1 MSGAA
6 ESRAERGAVSPG
18 VSVGVESRAGTGTVS
33 PGVSVGVESRA
44 GTGTVSPGVSVGPG
58 RDRGIVTAGPGGGG
72 GAGGRAGV
80 RRALPWVAVV
90 AGLALVVAV
99 AGRGPEEGNP
109 LDPASPG
116 PLGTKG
122 LVEVL
127 RGLGGRVT
135 VSAAQPGTGT
145 QTALLLSDD
154 LTPERR
160 QGLLDWVG
168 RGGTLVV
175 ADPSS
180 GVTRVEPTGST
191 RFGLLDAEI
200 ERRCDVPALR
210 DAERVA
216 APGAVVFKLPEDQGA
231 PGGPSTGGT
240 RACFPRNDGAWLLVQ
255 PLGDGAVVRLGGA
268 SALVNQE
275 LGKADNAILLASLL
289 VPVEGTTVQVLQPP
303 LPGGGTAG
311 LGDLIAPRVRLA
323 LWQLVV
329 AFVLLALWRA
339 RRLGRPVAEPQPV
352 QLSGAEL
359 VVAVGNLLQRAKGR
373 GQAAGLLTDDLR
385 RSLAGRLGLPPST
398 PADQVADA
406 VAARTGIPRERVLR
420 TLAPTTPRDEA
431 ELVALSQAIDTI
443 RREVTRVR

>member
-1 MSGAA
+1 MSGGPGPDPGVA
-6 ESRAERGAVSPG
+6 AVSPG
-18 VSVGVESRAGTGTVS
+18 E
-33 PGVSVGVESRA
+33 
-44 GTGTVSPGVSVGPG
+44 
-58 RDRGIVTAGPGGGG
+58 GGGS
-72 GAGGRAGV
+72 GARSGA
-80 RRALPWVAVV
+80 RRALPWVAV
-90 AGLALVVAV
+90 ALGLALVVAV

-116 PLGTKG
+116 PLGTKA

-127 RGLGGRVT
+127 RGLGGRVS
-135 VSAAQPGTGT
+135 VSADRPGAGT
-145 QTALLLSDD
+145 ETALLLSDD

-160 QGLLDWVG
+160 QGVLDWVG

-175 ADPSS
+175 ADPGS
-180 GVTRVEPTGST
+180 GVTEVEPVGST
-191 RFGLLDAEI
+191 RIGLLDAEI
-200 ERRCDVPALR
+200 ERRCEVAALGDVG
-210 DAERVA
+210 RVA
-216 APGAVVFKLPEDQGA
+216 APGGVVFKVPEGPA
-231 PGGPSTGGT
+231 GPGGTGGGGA

-255 PLGDGAVVRLGGA
+255 PLGEGTVVRLGGA
-268 SALVNQE
+268 SVLVNQE
-275 LGKADNAILLASLL
+275 LGEADNAILLASLL

-352 QLSGAEL
+352 QLPGAEL
-359 VVAVGNLLQRAKGR
+359 VAAVGNLLQRAKGR

-385 RSLAGRLGLPPST
+385 RSLAERLGLPPSA

-406 VAARTGIPRERVLR
+406 VAARTAVPRERVLR
-420 TLAPTTPRDEA
+420 TLTQTTPGDEA
-431 ELVALSQAIDTI
+431 ELVALSQAIDTV

>member
-1 MSGAA
+1 MSGR
-6 ESRAERGAVSPG
+6 SG
-18 VSVGVESRAGTGTVS
+18 
-33 PGVSVGVESRA
+33 
-44 GTGTVSPGVSVGPG
+44 
-58 RDRGIVTAGPGGGG
+58 AGPG
-72 GAGGRAGV
+72 A
-80 RRALPWVAVV
+80 RRALPWVAV
-90 AGLALVVAV
+90 ALGLALVVAV

-127 RGLGGRVT
+127 RGLGGRVS
-135 VSAAQPGTGT
+135 VSAERPGAGTG
-145 QTALLLSDD
+145 TALLLSDD

-160 QGLLDWVG
+160 RDVLDWVG

-180 GVTRVEPTGST
+180 GVTEAEPVGTT
-191 RFGLLDAEI
+191 RIGLLDAEI
-200 ERRCDVPALR
+200 ERRCA
-210 DAERVA
+210 VA
-216 APGAVVFKLPEDQGA
+216 ALGDVGRVSAPGGVVFKVPEGQGSPA
-231 PGGPSTGGT
+231 GPGAGAA

-255 PLGDGAVVRLGGA
+255 PLGAGTVVRLGGA
-268 SALVNQE
+268 SVLVNQE
-275 LGKADNAILLASLL
+275 LGKADNAVLLASLL
-289 VPVEGTTVQVLQPP
+289 VPAEGTAVQVLQPP

-352 QLSGAEL
+352 QLPGAEL

-385 RSLAGRLGLPPST
+385 RTLAERLGLPPSA

-406 VAARTGIPRERVLR
+406 VAARTGIPRERALR
-420 TLAPTTPRDEA
+420 TLTQTTPRDEA
-431 ELVALSQAIDTI
+431 ELVALSQAIDTVH
-443 RREVTRVR
+443 REVTRVR

>member
-1 MSGAA
+1 MSGGPRPDPGVA
-6 ESRAERGAVSPG
+6 AVSPG
-18 VSVGVESRAGTGTVS
+18 E
-33 PGVSVGVESRA
+33 
-44 GTGTVSPGVSVGPG
+44 
-58 RDRGIVTAGPGGGG
+58 GGGS
-72 GAGGRAGV
+72 GARSGA
-80 RRALPWVAVV
+80 RRALPWVAV
-90 AGLALVVAV
+90 ALGLALVVAV

-127 RGLGGRVT
+127 RGLGGRVS
-135 VSAAQPGTGT
+135 VSADRPGAGT
-145 QTALLLSDD
+145 ETALLLSDD

-160 QGLLDWVG
+160 RGVLDWVG

-175 ADPSS
+175 ADPGS
-180 GVTRVEPTGST
+180 GVTEVEPVGST
-191 RFGLLDAEI
+191 RVGLLDAEI
-200 ERRCDVPALR
+200 ERRCEVAALGDVG
-210 DAERVA
+210 RVA
-216 APGAVVFKLPEDQGA
+216 APGGVVFKVPEGPA
-231 PGGPSTGGT
+231 GPGGTGGGGA

-255 PLGDGAVVRLGGA
+255 PLGEGTVVRLGGA
-268 SALVNQE
+268 SVLVNQE
-275 LGKADNAILLASLL
+275 LGEADNAILLASLL

-352 QLSGAEL
+352 QLPGAEL
-359 VVAVGNLLQRAKGR
+359 VAAVGNLLQRAKGR

-385 RSLAGRLGLPPST
+385 RSLAERLGLPPSA

-406 VAARTGIPRERVLR
+406 VAARTAVPRERVLR
-420 TLAPTTPRDEA
+420 TLTQTTPGDEA
-431 ELVALSQAIDTI
+431 ELVALSQAIDTV

>member
-1 MSGAA
+1 MSGGIG
-6 ESRAERGAVSPG
+6 SRSRVGPASGAV
-18 VSVGVESRAGTGTVS
+18 
-33 PGVSVGVESRA
+33 
-44 GTGTVSPGVSVGPG
+44 
-58 RDRGIVTAGPGGGG
+58 DG
-72 GAGGRAGV
+72 GAGARSPV

-90 AGLALVVAV
+90 LGVALVVAV
-99 AGRGPEEGNP
+99 AGRGAEEGNP

-135 VSAAQPGTGT
+135 VSAGQPGTGT
-145 QTALLLSDD
+145 DTALLLSDD
-154 LTPERR
+154 LTPQRR
-160 QGLLDWVG
+160 QGLLDWVR

-180 GVTRVEPTGST
+180 GVTRVEPAGST
-191 RFGLLDAEI
+191 RVGLLDAEI
-200 ERRCDVPALR
+200 ERRCAVPALR

-216 APGAVVFKLPEDQGA
+216 APGGVVFEIPEGQGA
-231 PGGPSTGGT
+231 PGNRPHATQ
-240 RACFPRNDGAWLLVQ
+240 ACFPRNDGAWLLVQ
-255 PLGDGAVVRLGGA
+255 PLGGGTVVRLGGA

-275 LGKADNAILLASLL
+275 LGEADNAILLASLL
-289 VPVEGTTVQVLQPP
+289 VPVEGTAVQVLQPP

-323 LWQLVV
+323 LWQLVL

-352 QLSGAEL
+352 QLPGAEL

-385 RSLAGRLGLPPST
+385 RSLAERLGLPPST
-398 PADQVADA
+398 PADQVADT
-406 VAARTGIPRERVLR
+406 VAERTGIPRERVLR
-420 TLAPTTPRDEA
+420 TLTRSTPRDEA
-431 ELVALSQAIDTI
+431 ELVALSQAADTI

>member
-1 MSGAA
+1 MSD
-6 ESRAERGAVSPG
+6 
-18 VSVGVESRAGTGTVS
+18 RAGPRSGVGTVS
-33 PGVSVGVESRA
+33 A
-44 GTGTVSPGVSVGPG
+44 
-58 RDRGIVTAGPGGGG
+58 GGGG
-72 GAGGRAGV
+72 GAGTRSPV
-80 RRALPWVAVV
+80 RRALPWVAAVL
-90 AGLALVVAV
+90 GLALVVAV

-109 LDPASPG
+109 LDPTSAG

-135 VSAAQPGTGT
+135 VSAGRPGAGT
-145 QTALLLSDD
+145 DTALLLSDD

-160 QGLLDWVG
+160 QHLLDWVG

-180 GVTRVEPTGST
+180 GVTRVEQVGST

-210 DAERVA
+210 DAGRVA
-216 APGAVVFKLPEDQGA
+216 APGGVVFEIPEGQGA
-231 PGGPSTGGT
+231 PGNPPGGPPVGTT

-255 PLGDGAVVRLGGA
+255 PLGGGTVVRLGGA

-275 LGKADNAILLASLL
+275 LGKADNAVLLASLL
-289 VPVEGTTVQVLQPP
+289 VPAEGTAVQVLQPP

-352 QLSGAEL
+352 QLPGAEL

-385 RSLAGRLGLPPST
+385 RSLAERLGLPPST
-398 PADQVADA
+398 PPDQVADT
-406 VAARTGIPRERVLR
+406 VAERTGIPRERVLR
-420 TLAPTTPRDEA
+420 TLTRTTPRDEA
-431 ELVALSQAIDTI
+431 ELVALSQAVDTV

>member
-1 MSGAA
+1 MSGGIG
-6 ESRAERGAVSPG
+6 SRSRVGPASGAV
-18 VSVGVESRAGTGTVS
+18 
-33 PGVSVGVESRA
+33 
-44 GTGTVSPGVSVGPG
+44 
-58 RDRGIVTAGPGGGG
+58 DG
-72 GAGGRAGV
+72 GAGARSPV

-90 AGLALVVAV
+90 LGVALVVAV
-99 AGRGPEEGNP
+99 AGRGAEEGNP

-135 VSAAQPGTGT
+135 VSAGQPGTGT
-145 QTALLLSDD
+145 DTALLLSDD
-154 LTPERR
+154 LTPQRR
-160 QGLLDWVG
+160 QGLLDWVR

-180 GVTRVEPTGST
+180 GVTRVEPVGST

-200 ERRCDVPALR
+200 ERRCAVPALR

-216 APGAVVFKLPEDQGA
+216 APGGVVFEIPEGQGA
-231 PGGPSTGGT
+231 PGNRPGATQ
-240 RACFPRNDGAWLLVQ
+240 ACFPRNDGAWLLVQ
-255 PLGDGAVVRLGGA
+255 PLGGGTVVRLGGA

-275 LGKADNAILLASLL
+275 LGEADNAILLASLL
-289 VPVEGTTVQVLQPP
+289 VPVEGTAVQVLQPP

-323 LWQLVV
+323 LWQLVL

-352 QLSGAEL
+352 QLPGAEL

-385 RSLAGRLGLPPST
+385 RSLAERLGLPPST
-398 PADQVADA
+398 PADQVADT
-406 VAARTGIPRERVLR
+406 VAERTGIPRERVLR
-420 TLAPTTPRDEA
+420 TLTRTTPRDEA
-431 ELVALSQAIDTI
+431 ELVALSQAADTI

>member
-1 MSGAA
+1 VTRS
-6 ESRAERGAVSPG
+6 AV
-18 VSVGVESRAGTGTVS
+18 
-33 PGVSVGVESRA
+33 
-44 GTGTVSPGVSVGPG
+44 G
-58 RDRGIVTAGPGGGG
+58 RV
-72 GAGGRAGV
+72 
-80 RRALPWVAVV
+80 LPWVALVV
-90 AGLALVVAV
+90 GLAVVVAV
-99 AGRGPEEGNP
+99 GGRRADEGNP

-127 RGLGGRVT
+127 RELGGRVA
-135 VSAAQPGTGT
+135 VSADRPGAGT
-145 QTALLLSDD
+145 EVALLLSDD
-154 LTPERR
+154 LTGERR

-175 ADPSS
+175 ADPGS
-180 GVTRVEPTGST
+180 GVTRVEPVGTT
-191 RFGLLDAEI
+191 RIGLLDAEI
-200 ERRCDVPALR
+200 EPRCAEPALAGVR
-210 DAERVA
+210 RVA
-216 APGAVVFKLPEDQGA
+216 APGGVVFRIPTGREGQ
-231 PGGPSTGGT
+231 GGT
-240 RACFPRNDGAWLLVQ
+240 PGSAGARACFPRNRGAWLLIQ
-255 PLGDGAVVRLGGA
+255 PVGSGTVVRLGGA

-275 LGKADNAILLASLL
+275 LGKADNGVLLASLL

-303 LPGGGTAG
+303 LPGGGQAG

-352 QLSGAEL
+352 QLPGAEL

-385 RSLAGRLGLPPST
+385 RSLAERLGLPPSA

-406 VAARTGIPRERVLR
+406 VAARTGTPRERVLG
-420 TLAPTTPRDEA
+420 TLTQVTPRDEA

>member
-1 MSGAA
+1 MSGGPGPDPGVA
-6 ESRAERGAVSPG
+6 AVSPG
-18 VSVGVESRAGTGTVS
+18 E
-33 PGVSVGVESRA
+33 
-44 GTGTVSPGVSVGPG
+44 
-58 RDRGIVTAGPGGGG
+58 GGGS
-72 GAGGRAGV
+72 GARSGA
-80 RRALPWVAVV
+80 RRALPWVAV
-90 AGLALVVAV
+90 ALGLALVVAV

-127 RGLGGRVT
+127 RGLGGRVS
-135 VSAAQPGTGT
+135 VSADRPGAGT
-145 QTALLLSDD
+145 ETALLLSDD

-160 QGLLDWVG
+160 QGVLDWVG

-175 ADPSS
+175 ADPGS
-180 GVTRVEPTGST
+180 GVTEVEPVGST
-191 RFGLLDAEI
+191 RIGLLDAEI
-200 ERRCDVPALR
+200 ERRCEVAALGDVG
-210 DAERVA
+210 RVA
-216 APGAVVFKLPEDQGA
+216 APGGVVFKVPEGPA
-231 PGGPSTGGT
+231 GPGGTGGGGA

-255 PLGDGAVVRLGGA
+255 PLGEGTVVRLGGA
-268 SALVNQE
+268 SVLVNQE
-275 LGKADNAILLASLL
+275 LGEADNAILLASLL

-352 QLSGAEL
+352 QLPGAEL
-359 VVAVGNLLQRAKGR
+359 VAAVGNLLQRAKGR

-385 RSLAGRLGLPPST
+385 RSLAERLGLPPSA

-406 VAARTGIPRERVLR
+406 VAARTAVPRERVLR
-420 TLAPTTPRDEA
+420 TLTQTTPGDEA
-431 ELVALSQAIDTI
+431 ELVALSQAIDTV

>member
-1 MSGAA
+1 MSGGIG
-6 ESRAERGAVSPG
+6 SRSRVGPASGAV
-18 VSVGVESRAGTGTVS
+18 
-33 PGVSVGVESRA
+33 
-44 GTGTVSPGVSVGPG
+44 
-58 RDRGIVTAGPGGGG
+58 DG
-72 GAGGRAGV
+72 GAGARSPV

-90 AGLALVVAV
+90 LGVALVVAV
-99 AGRGPEEGNP
+99 AGRGAEEGNP

-135 VSAAQPGTGT
+135 VSAGQPGTGT
-145 QTALLLSDD
+145 DTALLLSDD
-154 LTPERR
+154 LTPQRR
-160 QGLLDWVG
+160 QGLLDWVR

-200 ERRCDVPALR
+200 ERRCAVPALR

-216 APGAVVFKLPEDQGA
+216 APGGVVFEIPEGQGA
-231 PGGPSTGGT
+231 PGNRLHATQ
-240 RACFPRNDGAWLLVQ
+240 ACFPRNDGAWLLVQ
-255 PLGDGAVVRLGGA
+255 PLGGGTVVRLGGA

-275 LGKADNAILLASLL
+275 LGEADNAILLASLL
-289 VPVEGTTVQVLQPP
+289 VPVEGTAVQVLQPP

-323 LWQLVV
+323 LWQLVL

-352 QLSGAEL
+352 QLPGAEL

-385 RSLAGRLGLPPST
+385 RSLAERLGLPPST
-398 PADQVADA
+398 PADQVADT
-406 VAARTGIPRERVLR
+406 VAERTGIPRERVLR
-420 TLAPTTPRDEA
+420 TLTRTTPRDEA
-431 ELVALSQAIDTI
+431 ELVALSQAADSI

>member
-1 MSGAA
+1 MSGGIG
-6 ESRAERGAVSPG
+6 SRSRVGPASGAV
-18 VSVGVESRAGTGTVS
+18 
-33 PGVSVGVESRA
+33 
-44 GTGTVSPGVSVGPG
+44 
-58 RDRGIVTAGPGGGG
+58 D
-72 GAGGRAGV
+72 GRAGARSPV

-90 AGLALVVAV
+90 LGVALVVAV
-99 AGRGPEEGNP
+99 AGRGAEEGNP

-135 VSAAQPGTGT
+135 VSAGQPGTGT
-145 QTALLLSDD
+145 DTALLLSDD
-154 LTPERR
+154 LTPQRR
-160 QGLLDWVG
+160 QGLLDWVR

-180 GVTRVEPTGST
+180 GVTRVEPAGST

-200 ERRCDVPALR
+200 ERRCAEPALR

-216 APGAVVFKLPEDQGA
+216 APGGVVFEIPEGQGA
-231 PGGPSTGGT
+231 PGNRPDATQ
-240 RACFPRNDGAWLLVQ
+240 ACFPRNDGAWLLVQ
-255 PLGDGAVVRLGGA
+255 PLGGGTVVRLGGA

-275 LGKADNAILLASLL
+275 LGEADNAILLASLL
-289 VPVEGTTVQVLQPP
+289 VPVEGTAVQVLQPP

-323 LWQLVV
+323 LWQLVL

-352 QLSGAEL
+352 QLPGAEL

-385 RSLAGRLGLPPST
+385 RSLAERLGLPPST
-398 PADQVADA
+398 PADQVADT
-406 VAARTGIPRERVLR
+406 VAERTGIPRERVLR
-420 TLAPTTPRDEA
+420 TLTRTTPRDEA
-431 ELVALSQAIDTI
+431 ELVALSQAADTI

>member
-1 MSGAA
+1 MSGQ
-6 ESRAERGAVSPG
+6 PG
-18 VSVGVESRAGTGTVS
+18 PR
-33 PGVSVGVESRA
+33 P
-44 GTGTVSPGVSVGPG
+44 
-58 RDRGIVTAGPGGGG
+58 
-72 GAGGRAGV
+72 GV
-80 RRALPWVAVV
+80 RRAVPWVAVV
-90 AGLALVVAV
+90 VGVALVVAV
-99 AGRGPEEGNP
+99 AGRGAEEGNP

-135 VSAAQPGTGT
+135 VSADRPGSGT
-145 QTALLLSDD
+145 ETALLLSDD
-154 LTPERR
+154 LSPERR
-160 QGLLDWVG
+160 QALLDWVR

-180 GVTRVEPTGST
+180 GVTEVEQVGST

-200 ERRCDVPALR
+200 ERRCDVAALR

-216 APGAVVFKLPEDQGA
+216 APGGVVFKVPEGQGGPGNPA
-231 PGGPSTGGT
+231 GPGGPGAGGI

-255 PLGDGAVVRLGGA
+255 PLGEGTVVRLGGA
-268 SALVNQE
+268 SVLVNQE

-289 VPVEGTTVQVLQPP
+289 VPTEGTTVQVLQPP

-352 QLSGAEL
+352 QLPGAEL

-398 PADQVADA
+398 PADLVADA
-406 VAARTGIPRERVLR
+406 VATRAGIPRERVLWAL
-420 TLAPTTPRDEA
+420 TQTTPRDEA
-431 ELVALSQAIDTI
+431 ELVALSQAIDTV

>member
-1 MSGAA
+1 MSGGPGPDPGVA
-6 ESRAERGAVSPG
+6 AVSPG
-18 VSVGVESRAGTGTVS
+18 E
-33 PGVSVGVESRA
+33 
-44 GTGTVSPGVSVGPG
+44 
-58 RDRGIVTAGPGGGG
+58 GGGS
-72 GAGGRAGV
+72 GARSGA
-80 RRALPWVAVV
+80 RRALPWVAV
-90 AGLALVVAV
+90 ALGLALVVAV

-116 PLGTKG
+116 PLGTKA

-127 RGLGGRVT
+127 RGLGGRVS
-135 VSAAQPGTGT
+135 VSADRPGAGT
-145 QTALLLSDD
+145 ETALLLSDD

-160 QGLLDWVG
+160 RGVLDWVG

-175 ADPSS
+175 ADPGSA
-180 GVTRVEPTGST
+180 VTEVEPVGST
-191 RFGLLDAEI
+191 RIGLLDAEI
-200 ERRCDVPALR
+200 ERRCEVAALGDVG
-210 DAERVA
+210 RVA
-216 APGAVVFKLPEDQGA
+216 APGGVVFKVPEGPA
-231 PGGPSTGGT
+231 GPGGTGGGGA

-255 PLGDGAVVRLGGA
+255 PLGEGTVVRLGGA
-268 SALVNQE
+268 SVLVNQE
-275 LGKADNAILLASLL
+275 LGEADNAILLASLL

-352 QLSGAEL
+352 QLPGAEL
-359 VVAVGNLLQRAKGR
+359 VAAVGNLLQRAKGR

-385 RSLAGRLGLPPST
+385 RSLAERLGLPPSA

-406 VAARTGIPRERVLR
+406 VAARTAVPRERVLR
-420 TLAPTTPRDEA
+420 TLTQTTPGDEA
-431 ELVALSQAIDTI
+431 ELVALSQAIDTV

>member
-1 MSGAA
+1 MSGQ
-6 ESRAERGAVSPG
+6 PG
-18 VSVGVESRAGTGTVS
+18 PRPGAGTVN
-33 PGVSVGVESRA
+33 P
-44 GTGTVSPGVSVGPG
+44 GTGS
-58 RDRGIVTAGPGGGG
+58 
-72 GAGGRAGV
+72 GAGGRSGL
-80 RRALPWVAVV
+80 RRAVPWVAVV
-90 AGLALVVAV
+90 LGVALVVAV
-99 AGRGPEEGNP
+99 AGRGAEEGNP

-135 VSAAQPGTGT
+135 VSADRPGSATE
-145 QTALLLSDD
+145 TALLLSDD

-160 QGLLDWVG
+160 QALLDWVG

-180 GVTRVEPTGST
+180 GVTKVEPVGST

-200 ERRCDVPALR
+200 ERRCDVAALR

-216 APGAVVFKLPEDQGA
+216 APGGVVFKLPGGQGEGNPQGGA
-231 PGGPSTGGT
+231 PAGGGT
-240 RACFPRNDGAWLLVQ
+240 RACFPRNRGAWLLVQ
-255 PLGDGAVVRLGGA
+255 PLGGGTVVRLGGA

-275 LGKADNAILLASLL
+275 LGEADNAILLASLL
-289 VPVEGTTVQVLQPP
+289 VPAEGTTVQVLQPP

-352 QLSGAEL
+352 QLPGAEL

-385 RSLAGRLGLPPST
+385 RTLAERLGLPPST
-398 PADQVADA
+398 PADQVADT

-420 TLAPTTPRDEA
+420 TLTRTTPRDEA
-431 ELVALSQAIDTI
+431 ELVALSQSIDTI